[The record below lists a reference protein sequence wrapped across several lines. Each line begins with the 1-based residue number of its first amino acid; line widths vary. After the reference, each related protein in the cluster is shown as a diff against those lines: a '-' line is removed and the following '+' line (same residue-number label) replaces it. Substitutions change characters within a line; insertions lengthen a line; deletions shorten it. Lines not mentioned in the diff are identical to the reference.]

1 MYALLVIEKEII
13 HFLRVQCDAGNGYY
27 LCSYLGDCYQQDPHP
42 NYMVSAECLKKY
54 VFVEPSRLDEL
65 LDLYAEYGWKYKTP
79 FDYKQ
84 PPMI

>member
-27 LCSYLGDCYQQDPHP
+27 LCSYLGNDYR
-42 NYMVSAECLKKY
+42 NYNSFNHLISAEYLKRY
-54 VFVEPSRLDEL
+54 VFVKPSDIEIVLKH
-65 LDLYAEYGWKYKTP
+65 YKEYGIEGETP